1 LIWGILDN
9 ICITPIFSVG
19 GMDMDT
25 VRSFINTL
33 DSVWGGIIILILGI
47 LVFFIP
53 IILQWVVGII
63 LIYVGIKTIT
73 RKKQE

>member
-1 LIWGILDN
+1 M
-9 ICITPIFSVG
+9 FG

-25 VRSFINTL
+25 IRSLINAL

-53 IILQWVVGII
+53 IILQWVVGIV
-63 LIYVGIKTIT
+63 LIYVGIKIIT